1 MEDGLG
7 PTIVP
12 SAPSAASDGPES
24 QAAAVE
30 DETEPVQSESSGTK
44 GDRPSVAWQ
53 LGLAVAT
60 ARKALGSTLG
70 PAGTG
75 IAGDLRGAFGHILAA
90 PHLGTIILGGVAA
103 AYILSGT
110 YVVNPGEEAVVRRF
124 GQIVDR
130 RVGEGLRYRLP
141 WPIEQADTVNVSQ
154 VRREGIGVTIPDHPA
169 SIHPPEDVQVL
180 TGDENIINVKVIVQ
194 YRVKDPADYLFR
206 VAYGP
211 DPLIRNAVKDALVSL
226 AGQMNVDDLLTTG
239 RTELQQAVQ
248 SQAQRVLDGY
258 QSGLQF
264 VNISLQEV
272 YPPKEVADA
281 FRDVASAR
289 EDRAKTINDAQGYRN
304 SVVPE
309 ARGKAQRAIS
319 EGQGY
324 KADVTNRARG
334 ESKRFED
341 TLAEYDRSLQSSS
354 EDVTR
359 YRLYVEAMEK
369 ILPKVKK
376 FIVDPGEKGDKVNLR
391 VVEQR

>member
-1 MEDGLG
+1 M
-7 PTIVP
+7 
-12 SAPSAASDGPES
+12 
-24 QAAAVE
+24 
-30 DETEPVQSESSGTK
+30 
-44 GDRPSVAWQ
+44 
-53 LGLAVAT
+53 
-60 ARKALGSTLG
+60 
-70 PAGTG
+70 
-75 IAGDLRGAFGHILAA
+75 
-90 PHLGTIILGGVAA
+90 
-103 AYILSGT
+103 
-110 YVVNPGEEAVVRRF
+110 
-124 GQIVDR
+124 
-130 RVGEGLRYRLP
+130 
-141 WPIEQADTVNVSQ
+141 
-154 VRREGIGVTIPDHPA
+154 
-169 SIHPPEDVQVL
+169 
-180 TGDENIINVKVIVQ
+180 
-194 YRVKDPADYLFR
+194 
-206 VAYGP
+206 
-211 DPLIRNAVKDALVSL
+211 
-226 AGQMNVDDLLTTG
+226 DDLLTTG

-248 SQAQRVLDGY
+248 SQAQKALDRP

-319 EGQGY
+319 EAAGY

-376 FIVDPGEKGDKVNLR
+376 YIVDP
-391 VVEQR
+391 